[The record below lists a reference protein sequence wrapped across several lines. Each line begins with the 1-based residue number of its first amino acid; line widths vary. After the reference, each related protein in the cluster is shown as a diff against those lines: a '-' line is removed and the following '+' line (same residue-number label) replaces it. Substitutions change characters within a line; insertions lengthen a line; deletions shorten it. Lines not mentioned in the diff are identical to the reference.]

1 LPESY
6 TVMSNLDLREISNR
20 RIASRIKQVLVLV
33 LTILIGAAVS
43 LSCSAQQFK
52 RENARHFKARYKNQI
67 STYANACSILD
78 KKRTQKPRSPLFFS
92 NRKSTHK
99 SQAESPVSSSA
110 VATKVM
116 PKPKPVVAEKKQPS
130 PEEIKEE
137 KLEDK
142 VLKENHLP
150 TPTSAKHEQIRKKV
164 SEHLKNK
171 KDNEPIELAP
181 LYFTFAQDEFSVVDM
196 EPFLVAVEYALQ
208 GKIILIEGHTD
219 NMGKDDYNVQLSIKR
234 VQKIRE
240 LMQSMGVPDDHI
252 SVVGYGEEVSKH
264 DNKTAQ
270 GRQLN
275 RRVDFKAF

>member
-1 LPESY
+1 
-6 TVMSNLDLREISNR
+6 
-20 RIASRIKQVLVLV
+20 LVLV
-33 LTILIGAAVS
+33 LAILLGIFVS
-43 LSCSAQQFK
+43 ISCSAQQFK

-92 NRKSTHK
+92 GRKSGHK
-99 SQAESPVSSSA
+99 SQAEAPISSPTTPS
-110 VATKVM
+110 VAKVA
-116 PKPKPVVAEKKQPS
+116 PKPKPVTVAVKTPPS
-130 PEEIKEE
+130 AEAIKEE

-150 TPTSAKHEQIRKKV
+150 APTSAKHEQIRKKV

-171 KDNEPIELAP
+171 KDNEPLELAP

-196 EPFLVAVEYALQ
+196 EPFLIAVEYALQ

-219 NMGKDDYNVQLSIKR
+219 NTGKNDYNVQLSIKR

-264 DNKTAQ
+264 DNKTTE

>member
-1 LPESY
+1 
-6 TVMSNLDLREISNR
+6 MSDLDLREISKG

-33 LTILIGAAVS
+33 LAILLGIFVS
-43 LSCSAQQFK
+43 ISCSAQQFK

-78 KKRTQKPRSPLFFS
+78 KKRTQKPRSPIFFS
-92 NRKSTHK
+92 SRKSARK
-99 SQAESPVSSSA
+99 SQAEAPISSSTTPP
-110 VATKVM
+110 VAKVA
-116 PKPKPVVAEKKQPS
+116 PKPKPVTVAVKTPPS
-130 PEEIKEE
+130 AEAIKEE

-150 TPTSAKHEQIRKKV
+150 APTSAKHEQIRKKV

-196 EPFLVAVEYALQ
+196 EPFLIAVEYALQ

-219 NMGKDDYNVQLSIKR
+219 NTGKDDYNVQLSIKR

-264 DNKTAQ
+264 DNKTTE

>member
-1 LPESY
+1 
-6 TVMSNLDLREISNR
+6 MSDLDVREISNG

-33 LTILIGAAVS
+33 LAILMGVLVS
-43 LSCSAQQFK
+43 ISCSAQQFK

-67 STYANACSILD
+67 STYSNACSILD

-92 NRKSTHK
+92 SRKSARK
-99 SQAESPVSSSA
+99 SQAEAPISSSTTT
-110 VATKVM
+110 VTKVA
-116 PKPKPVVAEKKQPS
+116 PKPKPVTVAVKTPPS
-130 PEEIKEE
+130 EEVIREE

-150 TPTSAKHEQIRKKV
+150 APTSAKHEQIRKKV

-219 NMGKDDYNVQLSIKR
+219 NTGKNDYNVQLSIKR

-264 DNKTAQ
+264 DNKTNE